1 MLTEAV
7 QSTNINVVIQK
18 KELMSTVIE
27 VDKLCKTYG
36 DIKAVNNVSLTVV
49 QGEIFGM
56 LGPNGAGKTT
66 TMEIVEGLR
75 PADSGSVSVLGMDIK
90 QRSRRIKASIG
101 VQLQTTSLY
110 PRLKVHEVL
119 DLFGSFFPKSLPY
132 DELIKLVDLEDSR
145 NKLCINL
152 SGGQQQRLSIAL
164 ALVNDP
170 QILFLDEPTSGLDP
184 QARHNIW
191 DVIKLQREKGKT
203 IFLTTHYME
212 EAERLCERVA
222 IIDHGELIAT
232 DRPDRLV
239 SQHFS
244 EEAIEF
250 QLDQPPGDEVLRQL
264 AGATNVV
271 TENGKVTV
279 YSGSVPATISALME
293 MAKQRDMKLTDLY
306 VRRATLE
313 DVFLKLTGRR
323 IRD

>member
-1 MLTEAV
+1 M
-7 QSTNINVVIQK
+7 K
-18 KELMSTVIE
+18 
-27 VDKLCKTYG
+27 
-36 DIKAVNNVSLTVV
+36 
-49 QGEIFGM
+49 
-56 LGPNGAGKTT
+56 PNGAGKTT

-75 PADSGSVSVLGMDIK
+75 PADSGTVSVLGMDIK
-90 QRSRRIKASIG
+90 PRSRRIKASIG

-110 PRLKVHEVL
+110 PRLKVREVIE
-119 DLFGSFFPKSLPY
+119 LFGSFFPKAVPP
-132 DELIKLVDLEDSR
+132 DELIKLVGLEDSR
-145 NKLCINL
+145 DKLCINL
-152 SGGQQQRLSIAL
+152 SGGQQQRLSVSL

-170 QILFLDEPTSGLDP
+170 RILFLDEPTSGLDP

-191 DVIKLQREKGKT
+191 DLIKLQQEKGKT
-203 IFLTTHYME
+203 VFLTTHYME

-222 IIDHGELIAT
+222 IIDHGEIIAT

-239 SQHFS
+239 DQHFK

-250 QLDQPPGDEVLRQL
+250 QLDQPLADDVLRQL

-271 TENGKVTV
+271 TENGRVTV
-279 YSGSVPATISALME
+279 YSNSVPVTISALMD
-293 MAKQRDMKLTDLY
+293 MAKQSDMKLTDLY